1 MSISKIRVE
10 LEKHELDG
18 VIITSKQN
26 RRYISRFTGSD
37 GIILITLN
45 GAFLFVD
52 GRYTIQAGLETDG
65 FEIIEFKESPF
76 KLLSEFSLKN
86 LGFEDKM
93 LSFSNYKSL
102 KEALPNTA
110 LHSCSWLFTEL
121 RIIKTDDEL
130 NKIKKA
136 AKVSDLAFSH
146 ILNFAKQGMTEIE
159 VAVELEFFMR
169 KNGAEGVSFDTI
181 VASGERSALPHGEPT
196 DRKIRLG
203 DILLMDFGCIVDGYC
218 SDMTRTVAIGEIS
231 EEKRNIYETVKKAQQ
246 TGLDAIKNG
255 QACKGVDGLA
265 REVIENSG
273 YGTSFTHALGH
284 GVGME
289 VHEEPRLSP
298 KATETLKTGMVVT
311 VEPGI
316 YIRDLCGVRIEDL
329 VCVTEKGYTNFTS
342 STKELIIL

>member
-1 MSISKIRVE
+1 MIVSKIREE
-10 LEKHELDG
+10 LANHELGG

-26 RRYISRFTGSD
+26 RRYVSGFTGSD
-37 GIILITLN
+37 GVALITLN

-52 GRYTIQAGLETDG
+52 GRYTVQAGLETAG
-65 FEIIEFKESPF
+65 FEIIEFKDNPY
-76 KLLSEFSLKN
+76 KLLDRFHIKN

-102 KEALPNTA
+102 KEALPKTS
-110 LHSCSWLFTEL
+110 LHCCSWLFNEI

-130 NKIKKA
+130 SKIKKA
-136 AKVSDLAFSH
+136 VAVSDLAFSH
-146 ILNFAKQGMTEIE
+146 ILKFIKQGMTEIE

-181 VASGERSALPHGEPT
+181 VASGHRSALPHGEPT
-196 DRKIRLG
+196 DRKIMAG
-203 DILLMDFGCIVDGYC
+203 DMLLMDYGCVVEGYC
-218 SDMTRTVAIGEIS
+218 SDMTRTIAIGEIS
-231 EEKRNIYETVKKAQQ
+231 DEKRKIYETVKNAQQ
-246 TGLDAIKNG
+246 AGLDVIKNG
-255 QACKGVDGLA
+255 QTCKMVDYLA

-273 YGTSFTHALGH
+273 YGKSFTHALGH
-284 GVGME
+284 GVGLE

-298 KATETLKTGMVVT
+298 KAKGNLGTGMVVT

-329 VCVTEKGYTNFTS
+329 VCVTKDGYTNFTS